1 MVFGVLID
9 VPIIVGGF
17 LIMLFYRKQLTSI
30 LARIPLPAL
39 ATCVLIS
46 IPLIILEEQIDCM
59 QSWCGRVLI
68 PPTLPFLLL
77 EVFAVSLI
85 AVRAHVKS
93 PVRVVSVYSV
103 LGVFWELLFGGLVG
117 APLVIVAIFAP
128 YVWIGYAFVSLI
140 PLSVVLVRKNTVMKS
155 DGKPTGTTNSG
166 PVSRSGAQPG

>member
-17 LIMLFYRKQLTSI
+17 LIMLFYRKRLTCI
-30 LARIPLPAL
+30 LATIPLPAL
-39 ATCVLIS
+39 ANCVLIS

-59 QSWCGRVLI
+59 PSWCGRVLI

-77 EVFAVSLI
+77 EVSAVSLI
-85 AVRAHVKS
+85 AMRAHAKS

-117 APLVIVAIFAP
+117 APLIIAIIFAP
-128 YVWIGYAFVSLI
+128 YVWVGYAFVSLL
-140 PLSVVLVRKNTVMKS
+140 PLSIVIVGRGIATES
-155 DGKPTGTTNSG
+155 DVTPAGTTNSG
-166 PVSRSGAQPG
+166 PAMRSGAHPG